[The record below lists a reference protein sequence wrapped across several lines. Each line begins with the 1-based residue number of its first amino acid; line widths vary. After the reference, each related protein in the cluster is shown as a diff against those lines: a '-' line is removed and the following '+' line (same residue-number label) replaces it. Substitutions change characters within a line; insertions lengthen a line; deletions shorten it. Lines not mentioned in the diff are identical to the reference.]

1 MGRKKK
7 ISRIDYCQFLYA
19 TQTNY
24 TQTYFAEHLEEIS
37 HDAINRYL
45 LHDKLTPKL
54 VWEHTK
60 EEIILSPNGAILF
73 DDTVLDKNSS
83 QNIEL
88 ARWQYSGAAGGVIKG
103 IGVVT
108 CIYFNPDCHK
118 FWAIDYRIYS
128 PDHDGKSKIDHLLEM
143 FKNAIYAKKLDFK
156 YVLMDSW
163 YSSHKV
169 MLSVNDEEKIFYCPL
184 KSNRLVSAV
193 DKKYFHEPV
202 SGLIW
207 TKEELHEGKRIHINK
222 FPNSYHVKLFRIA
235 VNNHRTELIVTNDLT
250 QNAAKNV
257 QKVCG
262 FRWKIE
268 QFHREIKQLTGVELC
283 QCRKQRI
290 QRNHIACSILVWVKL
305 KNIAYKTGQSIYQ
318 MKENLLRNYMIEQL
332 KSCKTRD
339 VFA

>member
-7 ISRIDYCQFLYA
+7 ISRLDYCQFLYA

-24 TQTYFAEHLEEIS
+24 TQTYFAEHLDEVS

-45 LHDKLTPKL
+45 LHDKLTPRL

-60 EEIILSPNGAILF
+60 EEIILSPNGSILF

-83 QNIEL
+83 QAMEL
-88 ARWQYSGAAGGVIKG
+88 ARCQYSGAAKRVIKG

-108 CIYFNPDCHK
+108 CVYYNPDCQK

-128 PDHDGKSKIDHLLEM
+128 PDQDGKNKIDHTLEM
-143 FKNAIYAKKLDFK
+143 FKNAIYARKLNFK

-163 YSSHKV
+163 YATHKV
-169 MLSVNDEEKIFYCPL
+169 MLTIDSEEKIFYCPL
-184 KSNRLVSAV
+184 KFNRLVSPV

-202 SGLIW
+202 SGLSW
-207 TKEELHEGKRIHINK
+207 SDEELKTGKRIHVNK
-222 FPNSYHVKLFRIA
+222 FPNNYHVKLFRIT
-235 VNNHRTELIVTNDLT
+235 VHNHRTEYIVTNDLT
-250 QNAAKNV
+250 QNATENA

-268 QFHREIKQLTGVELC
+268 QFHREIKQLTGIESC
-283 QCRKQRI
+283 QCRKQRN
-290 QRNHIACSILVWVKL
+290 QRNHIACAILVWVKL
-305 KNIAYKTGQSIYQ
+305 KNIAYKSGESVYQ
-318 MKENLLRNYMIEQL
+318 MKEKLLRDYMILQL
-332 KSCKTRD
+332 KNHRIKEL
-339 VFA
+339 FA